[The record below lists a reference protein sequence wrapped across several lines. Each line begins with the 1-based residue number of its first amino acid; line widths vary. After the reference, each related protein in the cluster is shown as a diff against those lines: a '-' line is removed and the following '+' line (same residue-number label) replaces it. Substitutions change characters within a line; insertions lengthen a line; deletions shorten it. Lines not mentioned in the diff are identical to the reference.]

1 MSATPLT
8 PRLVA
13 PSAAQRRA
21 GLAGLLTG
29 AALILLGIAAAA
41 GTRPAIVGG
50 VVAAGLLTTAVVV
63 ARPYLPWSR
72 VLIALVLVILF
83 IPLRRYKFPGD
94 AGISLEPYRLLV
106 ALIVAGW
113 AMALLCDARIR
124 FRKSGIDGAIAFVLF
139 AIVASD
145 LANPG
150 RVSPMQ
156 SEVIKSVTFILS
168 FVIVFYLVVSVVRTT
183 ETIDRIVKTLVWGG
197 AVIGFFAVVESR
209 TGFSPFAYVDK
220 VFPVLVGD
228 PAFQSGLNRGS
239 ATRAVGPA
247 EHPIALG
254 AVLVMLVPLAVYV
267 VRKFR
272 GYWYVAFAALVIG
285 VLSTVSR
292 TGVLMLIVTLIV
304 FFWLRPRQ
312 MKRVWPLLLP
322 VIVLTQF
329 AAPGTLGSLKQA
341 FFPEGGLVSEQ
352 EALAGDCASSGRVA
366 DIGPTLDEVAKKP
379 FTGYGFG
386 TRIVTGEDSNACI
399 LDNQWLGTTYELGL
413 MGFIAW
419 LLFFVKV
426 GRRFGKGAKEDESD
440 EGWLQIAV
448 TASVTAYA
456 VGSFTFDSLGFSQ
469 VTFILFLALGL
480 AAAARANADERRG
493 PQAIALGRQPAGQR
507 A

>member
-29 AALILLGIAAAA
+29 AALILLGIGVAA
-41 GTRPAIVGG
+41 GTRPAILTG
-50 VVAAGLLTTAVVV
+50 VLAAGLLTTAVVV
-63 ARPYLPWSR
+63 ARPYIPWSR
-72 VLIALVLVILF
+72 VLVALVLVILF

-94 AGISLEPYRLLV
+94 AGVSLEPYRLLV

-113 AMALLCDARIR
+113 AMALLCDARVR
-124 FRKSGIDGAIAFVLF
+124 LRKSGVDGALAFVLL

-150 RVSPMQ
+150 RVGPLQ
-156 SEVIKSVTFILS
+156 SEVLKAVTFFLS

-183 ETIDRIVKTLVWGG
+183 ETIDLIVKTLVFGG
-197 AVIGFFAVVESR
+197 AVIGAFAVVESR

-228 PAFQSGLNRGS
+228 PSFQSGLNRGS

-254 AVLVMLVPLAVYV
+254 AVLVMLVPMAVYV

-272 GYWYVAFAALVIG
+272 GAWYVAFAAIVIG

-292 TGVLMLIVTLIV
+292 TGVLMLITLLIV
-304 FFWLRPRQ
+304 YFWLRPRT

-329 AAPGTLGSLKQA
+329 AVPGTLGSLKQA

-352 EALAGDCASSGRVA
+352 EGMAGDCSSSGRVA
-366 DIGPTLDEVAKKP
+366 DIGPTLEQVGKKP
-379 FTGYGFG
+379 FNGYGFG
-386 TRIVTGEDSNACI
+386 TRVVTGEQSNACI

-440 EGWLQIAV
+440 YGWLQISVAGAV
-448 TASVTAYA
+448 IAYA
-456 VGSFTFDSLGFSQ
+456 VGSFTFDALGFSQ
-469 VTFILFLALGL
+469 VTFVLFLVLGL
-480 AAAARANADERRG
+480 AAAARANAEEQRG
-493 PQAIALGRQPAGQR
+493 PKAIALGRQPAGLG